1 MGKYIF
7 FIVILLLSCTKD
19 KMPAINNDLVP
30 LRIGSTW
37 SFHRTCYDCL
47 SGYGE
52 LDYSVTAD
60 KIVNIDSHEWYYMKY
75 KNLWTGTLNYFWRND
90 ESGFY
95 QMIYDSLYYGKIDSY
110 YFPVYNGDNNYEIL
124 YPDTGLCKRH
134 DKYDLVYQASLN
146 VKGKLFDSFKY
157 AFDTLYFDNSCTG
170 GFYDL
175 PNTPVMFL
183 SKGTGI
189 IKTLKYRYNFFT
201 DNYKLLNAP
210 DSLISLKDELINF
223 KY

>member
-47 SGYGE
+47 SGYSE
-52 LDYSVTAD
+52 LDYSVTAE
-60 KIVNIDSHEWYYMKY
+60 KIVNIDSHEWFHMKFQ
-75 KNLWTGTLNYFWRND
+75 NLWTGSYDYFWRND

-95 QMIYDSLYYGKIDSY
+95 QTIYDSYNNRKSHSY
-110 YFPVYNGDNNYEIL
+110 YPVYNGNNKYEIIS
-124 YPDTGLCKRH
+124 PDTGSCKRH
-134 DKYDLVYQASLN
+134 EAYDLAYQPSLN
-146 VKGKLFDSFKY
+146 VNGKLYDSFKY
-157 AFDTLYFDNSCTG
+157 AFDTIYFDNSCTG
-170 GFYDL
+170 GSFVI
-175 PNTPVMFL
+175 PSGPVMFL

-189 IKTLKYRYNFFT
+189 VKILEYNAT
-201 DNYKLLNAP
+201 YWYHLINTA
-210 DSLISLKDELINF
+210 DSLISLKDELVSF